1 MYGKI
6 NDLYISLPLQI
17 LYIFKRS
24 GKNELSFQ
32 EIVEAARKDMYISE
46 EIEDL
51 LPAIV
56 YLVENRFIEKTVS
69 NDLVFKISPRGMQI
83 VNLFEKI
90 ISMTCSGEAQAK

>member
-1 MYGKI
+1 MYRKV
-6 NDLYISLPLQI
+6 NDLYIPLPLQI
-17 LYIFKRS
+17 LYVFKRS

-32 EIVEAARKDMYISE
+32 EIVEAVRRDTYISG

-51 LPAIV
+51 LPAIM

-69 NDLVFKISPRGMQI
+69 NDLVFKISTRGLQI

-90 ISMTCSGEAQAK
+90 VSMAYSREAEAK